1 VGIEAALAEKTAMPS
16 LMETEQE
23 NQLLSGENEKLQLE
37 ITKYAEGQ
45 SSTKLAIEQLRDAKM
60 KAGTI
65 EVSGPG
71 LRITLDDSKR
81 EAVGEENPMLF
92 LIHEQYIRGI
102 FNALWIGGAEAI
114 AINGQRVTTNTE
126 VFCSGSYIKI
136 NGTRQMPPYVIDAIG
151 DESDLSVALDLQLT
165 WILLGDLQKQ
175 NGITRKPDA
184 LSTVVIP
191 AGSLREYYF
200 AEPVNEGT

>member
-1 VGIEAALAEKTAMPS
+1 MGIEAALAEKTAMPS